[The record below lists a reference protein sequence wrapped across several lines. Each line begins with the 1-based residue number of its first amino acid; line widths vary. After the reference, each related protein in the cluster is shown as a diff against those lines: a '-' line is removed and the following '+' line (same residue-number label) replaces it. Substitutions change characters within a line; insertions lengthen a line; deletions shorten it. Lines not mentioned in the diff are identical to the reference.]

1 MKASGNGKPQTCVH
15 NLLKTIR
22 GEVPYDRIK
31 GISRRLIDSPS
42 SSAASELEGD
52 VEFVVETY
60 EPRVRLGAV
69 ELKALTAQA
78 GGFEIGAKIDN
89 ITT

>member
-1 MKASGNGKPQTCVH
+1 MKANGNGKPQTCVQ
-15 NLLKTIR
+15 NLIKTIR

-31 GISRRLIDSPS
+31 GIPRHLIDSPS
-42 SSAASELEGD
+42 ESAASELEGA
-52 VEFVVETY
+52 VAFVVETY
-60 EPRVRLGAV
+60 EPRVTLGAV

-78 GGFEIGAKIDN
+78 GSFALTAN